1 MRSVYNSQNA
11 PLTTEG
17 DHFLP
22 WKVGSR
28 IGDDAIDDSDDLQ
41 LGSVADFTLSC
52 LLFGIKFI
60 EAHAESL

>member
-22 WKVGSR
+22 WKVGSW
-28 IGDDAIDDSDDLQ
+28 IGGDAIDDGDDLQ
-41 LGSVADFTLSC
+41 PGSVADLTLSC
-52 LLFGIKFI
+52 LLSGIKFI